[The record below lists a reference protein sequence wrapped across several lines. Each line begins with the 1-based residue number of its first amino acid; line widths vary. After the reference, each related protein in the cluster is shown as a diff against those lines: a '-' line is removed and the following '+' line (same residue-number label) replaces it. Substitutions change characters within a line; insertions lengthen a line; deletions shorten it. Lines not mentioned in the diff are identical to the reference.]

1 MQQIIAGVVE
11 LLDLHLVVYLYHQQV
26 VEKEDQQEHLNLVEV
41 NQMAQDTQVE
51 LVVDQDMVMDLVL

>member
-1 MQQIIAGVVE
+1 
-11 LLDLHLVVYLYHQQV
+11 V

-41 NQMAQDTQVE
+41 NQMAQDTQVG